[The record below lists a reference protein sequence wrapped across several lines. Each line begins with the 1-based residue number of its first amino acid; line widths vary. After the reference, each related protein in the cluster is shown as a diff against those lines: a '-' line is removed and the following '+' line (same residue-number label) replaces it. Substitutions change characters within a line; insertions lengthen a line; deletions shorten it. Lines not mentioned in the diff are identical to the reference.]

1 MNQIVQDVM
10 PTITKWILQLTFF
23 CMYFQFPLIG
33 YAMNLGSSEI
43 SQSSSKP
50 IYPIFMPPNQW
61 DLVDS
66 SALSP
71 SVLVAYVDRSTTGF
85 LPSMNLAIE
94 KTDLSQKE
102 YLREAKAL
110 YELDIKNRWRELGTI
125 STKAGKGMLT
135 SIDTTCN
142 WGPVR
147 ILQLIL
153 ISKKTAYI
161 LTASASKEEF
171 ATFYPTFKEAFRSL
185 VLTDDLT
192 LLINQKEKKQKL
204 YDNLEAF
211 KQTFK
216 QLNNK
221 NADSLELNALWHTL
235 QQNLQDD
242 YKEMGS
248 YWHVQ
253 LLKLLQEQM
262 KAFIE
267 LKDG

>member
-61 DLVDS
+61 VLVDS

-85 LPSMNLAIE
+85 LPSINLSIE

-102 YLREAKAL
+102 YLRE
-110 YELDIKNRWRELGTI
+110 
-125 STKAGKGMLT
+125 GMLT

-161 LTASASKEEF
+161 LTASAAKEEF

-221 NADSLELNALWHTL
+221 TADPLELNALWHTL

-262 KAFIE
+262 KVFIE